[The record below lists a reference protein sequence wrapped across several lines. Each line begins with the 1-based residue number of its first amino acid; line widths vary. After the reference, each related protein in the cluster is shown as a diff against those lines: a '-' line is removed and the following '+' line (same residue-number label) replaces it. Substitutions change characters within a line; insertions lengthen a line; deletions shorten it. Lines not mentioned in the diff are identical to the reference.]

1 MAPAKPALEAERSC
15 SRGHGNHFDSL
26 LAARAPVGQA
36 ARANARADGPG
47 EPASPVAHALSRG
60 GQRPADRV
68 EGLLEG
74 ALGPADMSGRAALDP
89 PELHTGGAH
98 AARRLRAKRLE
109 LVLEL
114 RQARLELFEACLRGA
129 RRCATSGTLGHVSS
143 RVTQVERALSQKY
156 LKAGPGSK
164 HSMAKQ
170 IGPAPGILRPG
181 HERRPYSLPRSGIR
195 LH

>member
-26 LAARAPVGQA
+26 LAARAAVGQA

-47 EPASPVAHALSRG
+47 EPARPVAHALSRG
-60 GQRPADRV
+60 GQRPVDRV

-74 ALGPADMSGRAALDP
+74 ALGPADMAGRAALDP

-109 LVLEL
+109 LVLAL
-114 RQARLELFEACLRGA
+114 RDVGDARPCLLPCDESRESAPPEVPQGLPGKQA
-129 RRCATSGTLGHVSS
+129 SG
-143 RVTQVERALSQKY
+143 
-156 LKAGPGSK
+156 AGPSC
-164 HSMAKQ
+164 
-170 IGPAPGILRPG
+170 
-181 HERRPYSLPRSGIR
+181 EPY
-195 LH
+195 